1 MVLNQACRHHED
13 IDEQALFR
21 TIYPGIGNLS
31 KVIGQARDWLCQ
43 GVPPSAHAD
52 EIGGMPW

>member
-1 MVLNQACRHHED
+1 MNQAGRHHED